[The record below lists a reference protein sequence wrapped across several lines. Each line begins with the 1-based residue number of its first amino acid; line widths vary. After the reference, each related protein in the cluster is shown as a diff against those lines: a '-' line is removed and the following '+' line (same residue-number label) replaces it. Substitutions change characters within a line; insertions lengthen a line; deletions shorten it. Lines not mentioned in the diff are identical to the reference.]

1 MVESAV
7 QDGELIPIAG
17 RRLGRYELVS
27 RLARGGMAEV
37 WLARQIGELGF
48 SRVVALKMIRP
59 EHASDASFR
68 NMFLDEARLAARLH
82 HANAVEVLDLGE
94 TEQVLYLAMAYVEG
108 ESLHGLLGRLRDR
121 SGAGARLPVAVS
133 VRIVSDVCA
142 GLHAAHELLDDDGRP
157 LDLVHR
163 DVSPHNVL
171 VGLDGIARVTDFGIA
186 KALGRLTEET
196 ETGHVK
202 GKLAYL
208 SPEQARRMPSD
219 RRADIFAAGII
230 LWELL
235 TGRRLFKGE
244 DVPDTLLNVSTK
256 KIESPRALA
265 DVPVEIA
272 EATMRA
278 LEREPSARYQTASE
292 MADALEAAARAAG
305 QLSTAKTVSEIVG
318 DLVLDDVERRRA
330 GVRAS
335 TAPPSGGTPSHRPSL
350 PSVSGERAVARTA
363 DHAEVTVREG
373 RRSDATSTR
382 TSSVVPAKEVST
394 PARRVPFAWIGVG
407 AAVAAGITW
416 IATARERG
424 TTEVDPDAGAPPQ
437 PAAAVLST
445 AATTPIVPSSSAGLA
460 DALTTAPA
468 TSASQASPRKPPSM
482 ATGATATAKRSAEP
496 PPAPSARPK
505 YDNPYGQ

>member
-17 RRLGRYELVS
+17 RRLGRYDLVS

-59 EHASDASFR
+59 EYASDASFR

-94 TEQVLYLAMAYVEG
+94 TDRVLYLAMAYVEG
-108 ESLHGLLGRLRDR
+108 ESLYGLLARLRDR
-121 SGAGARLPVAVS
+121 SGDAARLPVPVS
-133 VRIVSDVCA
+133 VRILSDVCA

-208 SPEQARRMPSD
+208 SPEQARRMPPD

-256 KIESPRALA
+256 KIESPRAIA
-265 DVPVEIA
+265 GDVPDAIA
-272 EATMRA
+272 EVAMRA
-278 LEREPSARYQTASE
+278 LDRDPSARYQTASE

-305 QLSTAKTVSEIVG
+305 QLSTAKAVGDVVS

-335 TAPPSGGTPSHRPSL
+335 TIPPSQRPPGDRSSL
-350 PSVSGERAVARTA
+350 PSISGESAVARSG

-373 RRSDATSTR
+373 KRAEATSTR
-382 TSSVVPAKEVST
+382 TSSVVPTKEAGAQSRKL
-394 PARRVPFAWIGVG
+394 PLAWIGVG
-407 AAVAAGITW
+407 AAVAAAVTW
-416 IATARERG
+416 IATNR
-424 TTEVDPDAGAPPQ
+424 DAGAPQTGSAPASS
-437 PAAAVLST
+437 PAAASVT
-445 AATTPIVPSSSAGLA
+445 ASPAGPPIVTPTASTPAEVQSSAVA
-460 DALTTAPA
+460 AA
-468 TSASQASPRKPPSM
+468 ASQAPRKAGPSGS
-482 ATGATATAKRSAEP
+482 APSATAKRSAEAQP
-496 PPAPSARPK
+496 TASSRPK